1 MAVPAPAKPA
11 VQYDDF
17 VPVHMTELYVG
28 ERIEHNRFGPGKI
41 LSITGVVPELKAEV
55 DFDNYGRKTL
65 LLKYA
70 KMRPE
75 QK

>member
-1 MAVPAPAKPA
+1 M
-11 VQYDDF
+11 QYRDF
-17 VPVHMTELYVG
+17 VPVHMSELHEG
-28 ERIEHNRFGPGKI
+28 ERIEHDRFGPGKI
-41 LSITGVVPELKAEV
+41 ISITGVIPELKAVV